1 MADQNVRGRFVW
13 HELMT
18 NDTEAAARF
27 YGRVVGWKAQPWE
40 HDPGY
45 ALWMGPGGPVGGLM
59 KLSPDM
65 PAGTPPHWML
75 YIGAPNVDETVAQ
88 AQRLG
93 AKLHKAPWDIPNV
106 GRIAVLEDP
115 QGAMFMVMASQEPA
129 MPETGMKPVGDFS
142 WHELATTNFQAA
154 FDFYRALFGWEVLDR
169 LDMGPSGIYLIFGW
183 GGQQRG
189 GIYNKTAE
197 MTWPSNWLS
206 YARVPNAD
214 AAAAQARGIGGKVT
228 MGPMDVPGGDR
239 IAVILDPQGAT
250 FAVHATKAA
259 AMPAEKKP
267 EAQKKVAAK
276 KAVTNKTT
284 AKKPAVKKA
293 PTKKAAKKKAKK
305 APKRTARKSAKKA
318 AKSKAGRSA
327 RARKAAATRRPRRA
341 K

>member
-142 WHELATTNFQAA
+142 WHELATTNVQAA

-250 FAVHATKAA
+250 FAVHATKAEA
-259 AMPAEKKP
+259 KKP
-267 EAQKKVAAK
+267 EAPKKVS
-276 KAVTNKTT
+276 

-293 PTKKAAKKKAKK
+293 PAKK
-305 APKRTARKSAKKA
+305 APARKAVKKTVKKAARKAPKKVARKSGKKA
-318 AKSKAGRSA
+318 AKSQAGRAA
-327 RARKAAATRRPRRA
+327 RTRRPTARRPRRA

>member
-1 MADQNVRGRFVW
+1 
-13 HELMT
+13 
-18 NDTEAAARF
+18 
-27 YGRVVGWKAQPWE
+27 
-40 HDPGY
+40 
-45 ALWMGPGGPVGGLM
+45 
-59 KLSPDM
+59 
-65 PAGTPPHWML
+65 
-75 YIGAPNVDETVAQ
+75 
-88 AQRLG
+88 
-93 AKLHKAPWDIPNV
+93 
-106 GRIAVLEDP
+106 
-115 QGAMFMVMASQEPA
+115 MVMASQEPA

-142 WHELATTNFQAA
+142 WHELATTNVQAA

-250 FAVHATKAA
+250 FAVHATKAEA
-259 AMPAEKKP
+259 KKP
-267 EAQKKVAAK
+267 EAPKKVS
-276 KAVTNKTT
+276 

-293 PTKKAAKKKAKK
+293 PAKK
-305 APKRTARKSAKKA
+305 APARKAVKKTVKKAARKAPKKVARKSGKKA
-318 AKSKAGRSA
+318 AKSQAGRAA
-327 RARKAAATRRPRRA
+327 RTRRPTARRPRRA